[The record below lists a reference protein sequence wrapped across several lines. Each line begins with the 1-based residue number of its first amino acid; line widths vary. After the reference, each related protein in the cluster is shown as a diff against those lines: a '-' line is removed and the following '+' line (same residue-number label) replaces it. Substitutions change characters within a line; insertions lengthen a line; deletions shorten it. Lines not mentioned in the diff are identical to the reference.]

1 MFVEKKLAN
10 CNVLIMASNKQI
22 KFNELFLKEIKR
34 DMQTNSTSI
43 QRDFSE
49 KSSVNPHVREI
60 IAIPPPHK
68 VTNNLIKL

>member
-1 MFVEKKLAN
+1 
-10 CNVLIMASNKQI
+10 MASNKQI

-60 IAIPPPHK
+60 IAIPPP
-68 VTNNLIKL
+68 